1 METASTDTKLQDT
14 SQNPRD
20 RRWGHHG
27 RPNIHPGVS
36 LGHQDRNRQNL
47 TPQTHTKNQTHFNQF
62 NSNETPQVPQIQT
75 PSQPSV
81 IQNRWK
87 RWCPENRQYLFLDSA
102 SYQRHVNKAIED
114 GCSVYIGN
122 MEWSIEA
129 SDVAIWLEG
138 GGFTIKAV
146 SMPEIKKRG
155 HFCQVEFNSHED
167 ANAAVTNL
175 DMQKM
180 RGRHVKMNLNEP
192 DTYARKRDALKGS
205 IKSAS
210 TRLWVSGLPHV
221 TNINQLEDFIK
232 ELFHG
237 FHIESLSNI
246 HASKAP
252 SSSSDPNT
260 YYCFV
265 DLSNTVE
272 ARTAIRILNN
282 RETSWGIARVR
293 WASEGSHGTL
303 EYRGI
308 NDENRALCETE

>member
-1 METASTDTKLQDT
+1 
-14 SQNPRD
+14 
-20 RRWGHHG
+20 
-27 RPNIHPGVS
+27 
-36 LGHQDRNRQNL
+36 
-47 TPQTHTKNQTHFNQF
+47 
-62 NSNETPQVPQIQT
+62 
-75 PSQPSV
+75 
-81 IQNRWK
+81 
-87 RWCPENRQYLFLDSA
+87 
-102 SYQRHVNKAIED
+102 
-114 GCSVYIGN
+114 

-138 GGFTIKAV
+138 GGFTIKAI

-175 DMQKM
+175 DLQKM
-180 RGRHVKMNLNEP
+180 RGRHVKMNLNELE
-192 DTYARKRDALKGS
+192 TYSKKRDALKGS

-221 TNINQLEDFIK
+221 TNINQLEDFIR

-246 HASKAP
+246 HASKAL
-252 SSSSDPNT
+252 SSDSDPNN

-265 DLSNTVE
+265 DLPNTVE

-293 WASEGSHGTL
+293 WASEGLHGTL